1 MPVKTPAAPAATE
14 SSDAMDVDA
23 PADDAK
29 KPAKDAAAKSDSKAK
44 DGKDA
49 KAKEAAKPA
58 APVLDQPFKPSP
70 EAAAE
75 LEAYMNLLVVVYLL
89 DSGRVQEVSPAPGS
103 RNGGLRSLRLTTSVR
118 RCRSL
123 DLP

>member
-1 MPVKTPAAPAATE
+1 MPVKTPTAPAAKE

-23 PADDAK
+23 PAGDAK
-29 KPAKDAAAKSDSKAK
+29 KPAKDTIAKSDSKAK
-44 DGKDA
+44 DDKDA
-49 KAKEAAKPA
+49 KAKEPAKPA

-89 DSGRVQEVSPAPGS
+89 DSGRVQEVRAATGGS
-103 RNGGLRSLRLTTSVR
+103 TGGLRSLRLTIFVR
-118 RCRSL
+118 HCRSL
-123 DLP
+123 GLP